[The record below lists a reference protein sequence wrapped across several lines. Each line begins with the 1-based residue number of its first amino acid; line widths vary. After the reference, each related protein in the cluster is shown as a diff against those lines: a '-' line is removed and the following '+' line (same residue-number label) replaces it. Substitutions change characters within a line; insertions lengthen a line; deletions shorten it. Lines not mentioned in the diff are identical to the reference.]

1 MKDVCSWGVG
11 RGGGGGGVHLCI
23 LLKLFAII

>member
-1 MKDVCSWGVG
+1 MKEVGSWGG
-11 RGGGGGGVHLCI
+11 WGGGAGGVHLCI

>member
-11 RGGGGGGVHLCI
+11 RGGGGGVHLCI